1 MVNTIFIMESLWI
14 CIIKSEIFK
23 HEKSSCNK
31 DHQKHLL
38 KFTDKICVMKILH
51 VYISRKS
58 FYNYYYKLVY
68 ESEERNFYNVVICGS
83 EFNSILELLAY
94 PEQLKFNARKTE

>member
-1 MVNTIFIMESLWI
+1 MANTIFIMESLI
-14 CIIKSEIFK
+14 CIIKSEICK

-31 DHQKHLL
+31 NHQNIYENSV
-38 KFTDKICVMKILH
+38 KICVMKILH

-68 ESEERNFYNVVICGS
+68 KSEESNVYNVVICGS
-83 EFNSILELLAY
+83 EFNSTLELLPY
-94 PEQLKFNARKTE
+94 PELLKFNARKTE